1 MPTELTRRGALR
13 ACGLVATGGI
23 AVGRGSA
30 AVSGSAADAATA
42 NRRFVPSDHGFG
54 FRNWGST
61 SRYFEEPAAPP
72 TAEVRALV
80 RREWR
85 EEATT
90 TLGIDTTGL
99 PRGVTDALARQ
110 LRASVAQR
118 AGTNG
123 HCYGMTLAA
132 QAYHRDPKS
141 IPVDRPRAAG
151 IEHPTEPLDSPEA
164 PVYDEI
170 VARQADQ
177 FLRFRSWIARLAI
190 LRPAWLDQAAVLRDV
205 RGVVD
210 ATGSASVVV
219 FDDSLT
225 AHQVLAH
232 RVEPLDD
239 GYRVHVY
246 DPNRSAATHANSPPS
261 IRFARRGDD
270 LVMQPYGEY
279 TGMVY
284 SRYDQI
290 ERTTGRDRAGPLDHF
305 TVDADAIRG
314 GTFPIAQVAVDSDD
328 VAVAVVGPDEGEP
341 IGRLRGRHM
350 DRGRGRFPRIR
361 TCYGA
366 VPGGYRIRLLANAD
380 TEYELRALIADEEDT
395 RVDAS
400 RTGALTTGDVHE
412 YSLTVA
418 TDGDSALRRQSANDR
433 RSTAFTAGV
442 IAGSAAG
449 VGATLAVR
457 RARESDE

>member
-23 AVGRGSA
+23 TVGRGSA
-30 AVSGSAADAATA
+30 AVSGSADDDAVA
-42 NRRFVPSDHGFG
+42 NGRFVPSDHGFG

-72 TAEVRALV
+72 TTEVRTLV

-85 EEATT
+85 EAATT
-90 TLGIDTTGL
+90 TLGMDTTGL

-132 QAYHRDPKS
+132 QAYHSDPES
-141 IPVDRPRAAG
+141 IPVDRPRAAR

-205 RGVVD
+205 RRVVD

-219 FDDSLT
+219 FDDSWT

-232 RVEPLDD
+232 RVEQLGD
-239 GYRVHVY
+239 GYTVQVY
-246 DPNRSAATHANSPPS
+246 DPNRAAATYVNSQPS
-261 IRFARRGDD
+261 IRFVRRGGD

-290 ERTTGRDRAGPLDHF
+290 ERTTDRGRAGPLDHF
-305 TVDADAIRG
+305 TVDKDAIRG
-314 GTFPIAQVAVDSDD
+314 GVFPIAQVVVDSDD
-328 VAVAVVGPDEGEP
+328 VAVTVIGPDEGEP
-341 IGRLRGRHM
+341 MGRLRGRHM
-350 DRGRGRFPRIR
+350 DRSRGRFPRIR

-366 VPGGYRIRLLANAD
+366 VPGEYRVRLLANAD
-380 TEYELRALIADEEDT
+380 TEYELRALIADERDT
-395 RVDAS
+395 RVDTS
-400 RTGALTTGDVHE
+400 RTGVLTAGDVHE
-412 YSLTVA
+412 YDLTVA
-418 TDGDSALRRQSANDR
+418 TNDGSALRRQSTDH
-433 RSTAFTAGV
+433 RSAALAAG
-442 IAGSAAG
+442 AGAAAG

-457 RARESDE
+457 RARERDE